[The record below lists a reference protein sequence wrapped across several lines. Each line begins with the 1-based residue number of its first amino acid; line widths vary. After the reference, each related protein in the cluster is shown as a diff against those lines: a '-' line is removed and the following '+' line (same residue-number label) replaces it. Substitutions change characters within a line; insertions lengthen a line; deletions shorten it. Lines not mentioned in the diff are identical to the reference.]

1 MQTSTTNIC
10 GDDMIRPTAAW
21 VLANKY
27 MRIAEHIH
35 DPDGWNMTWSVA
47 ITRDPDWDLYPI
59 LRVVTRYTSL
69 PLTVTLIDKMNES
82 RVQKRMW
89 SRHRLAYLVPTGIL
103 GSYDPQDVALCG
115 LDEPVTAAKI
125 AIEVCSGFE
134 KPRFF
139 ADVCLGEEPEI
150 PVVEVAVITCSE
162 RPTGWPR

>member
-1 MQTSTTNIC
+1 MGHPMQTSTTRIC

-27 MRIAEHIH
+27 MQIAEDIH

-82 RVQKRMW
+82 RV
-89 SRHRLAYLVPTGIL
+89 HLTTGLIFDK
-103 GSYDPQDVALCG
+103 S
-115 LDEPVTAAKI
+115 
-125 AIEVCSGFE
+125 
-134 KPRFF
+134 
-139 ADVCLGEEPEI
+139 
-150 PVVEVAVITCSE
+150 
-162 RPTGWPR
+162 TG